1 MTTTMK
7 ATATATAT
15 PKKNRK
21 RMNEQMKITRT
32 QQQTLLPLMDTAPGA
47 DTKKNCSTTPTMEV
61 SGKKPTKAERIRSTI
76 SLPAHSICSQVIKM
90 DICSVAHLFF
100 LFGVC
105 EFYS

>member
-1 MTTTMK
+1 MK

-47 DTKKNCSTTPTMEV
+47 DTKKIV
-61 SGKKPTKAERIRSTI
+61 QQRQLWKFQGKSLQKPNEFDLQSHYQLT
-76 SLPAHSICSQVIKM
+76 LFAHKLSRWIFAQSHI
-90 DICSVAHLFF
+90 FF
-100 LFGVC
+100 CLFGVC